1 MKEEYDFSKAEKGK
15 FYRKDVKLRLPVY
28 LEPKIFQFIE
38 DIIKNK
44 KKDISSVVNEIIESD
59 MNLAKI
65 MHG

>member
-38 DIIKNK
+38 DIAKNK

>member
-15 FYRKDVKLRLPVY
+15 FYRKNVNLRLPVY
-28 LEPKIFQFIE
+28 LEPKILQFIE
-38 DIIKNK
+38 DIAKNK

-59 MNLAKI
+59 MHLAKV

>member
-15 FYRKDVKLRLPVY
+15 FYRKNVKLRLPVY
-28 LEPKIFQFIE
+28 LEPKILQFIE
-38 DIIKNK
+38 DIAKNK

-59 MNLAKI
+59 MHLAKV